1 MPGTHDGSVTAR
13 SVGFSHGP
21 LEVLVDVSV
30 TVGPGSR
37 LAVVGPNGVGKSTL
51 LRLLDGALAPGTGSV
66 TVAPPEA
73 TVVLL
78 PQERDRRVD
87 EPLRGYLARRTGVA
101 AAEEEMTAA
110 ADRVAAGGPGPGAGD
125 DYAAALERWLAL
137 GGADLDGRA
146 PAVLDRLGLDTALLE
161 RDTTSLSGGEL
172 ARCGLAA
179 VLLTQADLLLLDEPT
194 NDLDVGGL
202 ALLESFLAA
211 RNGGLVVVS
220 HDRVFLERV
229 ATEVLEVD
237 EFTRRGRLFGGGFA
251 SYLEERERARASAQ
265 AAFEAY
271 DEQRA
276 SLLARARR
284 DREWARQGQARAT
297 SARARAAEPDKNVRA
312 HDKAGAEGRG
322 AAAAKVLRQLDR
334 LAEVGDPRDPWQ
346 LRLALD
352 PATRG
357 PDDVA
362 GLAAAVVRRDDFVLG
377 PVDLAIVRGERLALT
392 GPNGSGKSTL
402 LAALLGRLPLTSG
415 RAWLGRSVVV
425 GEVDQVRRT
434 FAAAETLVA
443 AFRTATGQ
451 DEAEAR
457 TLLAKFGLGADH
469 VVRPVGSLSPGERTR
484 ADLALLMAR
493 RANLLVLDE
502 PTNHLDL
509 PAIEQLEEALATYD
523 GTLLLVSHD
532 RRLRDAVR
540 TDRHVLVDAGRVR
553 EE

>member
-1 MPGTHDGSVTAR
+1 VSGTYDGSVALR
-13 SVGFSHGP
+13 SVGFAHGP
-21 LEVLVDVSV
+21 HVVLSDVTA

-51 LRLLDGALAPGTGSV
+51 LGLLAGELAPETGTV
-66 TVAPPEA
+66 TAAPPEA

-78 PQERDRRVD
+78 HQERDRRAD
-87 EPLRGYLARRTGVA
+87 ERLRDYLSRRTGVA
-101 AAEEEMTAA
+101 GAERAMTAA
-110 ADRVAAGGPGPGAGD
+110 ADALATGATGAD
-125 DYAAALERWLAL
+125 DRYAAALDRWLAL

-146 PAVLDRLGLDTALLE
+146 ADVLDRLGLDAALLD
-161 RDTTSLSGGEL
+161 RDTTTLSGGQL

-179 VLLTQADLLLLDEPT
+179 VLLAQVDVLLLDEPT
-194 NDLDVGGL
+194 NDLDVDGL
-202 ALLESFLAA
+202 ALLESFLERRA
-211 RNGGLVVVS
+211 GGLVVVS
-220 HDRVFLERV
+220 HDRAFLERV
-229 ATEVLEVD
+229 ATDVLELD
-237 EFTRRGRLFGGGFA
+237 ESTRRATPYGGGFA
-251 SYLEERERARASAQ
+251 SYLDERDRARAAAR
-265 AAFEAY
+265 AAFETY

-276 SLLARARR
+276 TLVERARR
-284 DREWARQGQARAT
+284 EKEWSRQGQARAT
-297 SARARAAEPDKNVRA
+297 SARARAAEPDKNIRA
-312 HDKAGAEGRG
+312 HKAATAQSRG

-334 LAEVGDPRDPWQ
+334 LETVDDPRDPWQ

-362 GLAAAVVRRDDFVLG
+362 GLAAAVVCRGDFTLG
-377 PVDLAIVRGERLALT
+377 PVDLAVRRGERVAVT

-402 LAALLGRLPLTSG
+402 LAALLGRLPVTSG

-434 FAAAETLVA
+434 FDPAETLVA
-443 AFRTATGQ
+443 AFRAATGQ
-451 DEAEAR
+451 DEADSR
-457 TLLAKFGLGADH
+457 TLLAKFGLGADD
-469 VVRPVGSLSPGERTR
+469 VLRPVATLSPGERTR

-509 PAIEQLEEALATYD
+509 AAIEQLEEALDSYD

-532 RRLRDAVR
+532 RRLLDKVR
-540 TDRHVLVDAGRVR
+540 TDRHWRVDRGSVR
-553 EE
+553 ED

>member
-1 MPGTHDGSVTAR
+1 VSGTYDGSVVLR
-13 SVGFSHGP
+13 SVGFAHGP
-21 LEVLVDVSV
+21 HVVLADV
-30 TVGPGSR
+30 TVTVAPGSR

-51 LRLLDGALAPGTGSV
+51 LGLLAGELAPETGTV

-78 PQERDRRVD
+78 HQERDRRRD
-87 EPLRGYLARRTGVA
+87 ERLRDYLARRTGVA
-101 AAEEEMTAA
+101 DAERVMTAA
-110 ADRVAAGGPGPGAGD
+110 ADALATGAAGAD
-125 DYAAALERWLAL
+125 DAYAAALDRWLAL

-146 PAVLDRLGLDTALLE
+146 ADVLDRLGLDAGLLD
-161 RDTTSLSGGEL
+161 RDTTTLSGGQL

-179 VLLTQADLLLLDEPT
+179 VLLTQVDVLLLDEPT
-194 NDLDVGGL
+194 NDLDVDGL
-202 ALLESFLAA
+202 ALLEAFLERRA
-211 RNGGLVVVS
+211 GGLVVVS
-220 HDRVFLERV
+220 HDRAFLERV
-229 ATEVLEVD
+229 ATDVLELD
-237 EFTRRGRLFGGGFA
+237 EFTRRATPYGGGFA
-251 SYLEERERARASAQ
+251 SYLEERERARA
-265 AAFEAY
+265 AAVAAYAAY
-271 DEQRA
+271 DEQRT
-276 SLLARARR
+276 SLVDRARR
-284 DREWARQGQARAT
+284 EKDWARQGQARAT
-297 SARARAAEPDKNVRA
+297 SARSRAAEPDKNIRA
-312 HDKAGAEGRG
+312 HKTATAQSRG

-334 LAEVGDPRDPWQ
+334 LEEVDDPRDPWE

-362 GLAAAVVRRDDFVLG
+362 GLAAAVVRRGDFTLG
-377 PVDLAIVRGERLALT
+377 PVDLAVRRGERVVVT

-402 LAALLGRLPLTSG
+402 LAALLGRLPVTSG

-434 FAAAETLVA
+434 FDPAETLVD
-443 AFRTATGQ
+443 AFRVATGQ
-451 DEAEAR
+451 DEADAR
-457 TLLAKFGLGADH
+457 TLLAKFGLGADD
-469 VVRPVGSLSPGERTR
+469 VLRPVGTLSPGERTR

-509 PAIEQLEEALATYD
+509 AAIEQLEAALDSYD

-532 RRLRDAVR
+532 RRLLAQVR
-540 TDRHVLVDAGRVR
+540 TDRHVRVEDGTVF